1 MNKAIYIH
9 GLGGSGNGS
18 SARNIKKILETDYEF
33 FAGTYDL
40 LNPSEA
46 FSQIQNDAVD
56 ASFVVAS
63 SLGAFY
69 AASLVTDTPIL
80 LLNPCLD
87 PENAIPKILYPEQRK
102 NFDEEKCIKEWREI
116 KKEWNKLDRED
127 LGTRFAVFSDR
138 DELFS
143 FIDVYR
149 KNFGIHFGADN
160 FCMISGTH
168 EIAKDETQLAH
179 ALLEYKEYRV
189 KSGKLMSAQSDFCF
203 GGW

>member
-1 MNKAIYIH
+1 MVCVITFLRRNKMNKAIYIH

-18 SARNIKKILETDYEF
+18 SARNIKKLLETDYEF
-33 FAGTYDL
+33 SAGTYDL

-87 PENAIPKILYPEQRK
+87 PENAIPMLT
-102 NFDEEKCIKEWREI
+102 F
-116 KKEWNKLDRED
+116 
-127 LGTRFAVFSDR
+127 T
-138 DELFS
+138 
-143 FIDVYR
+143 
-149 KNFGIHFGADN
+149 
-160 FCMISGTH
+160 
-168 EIAKDETQLAH
+168 
-179 ALLEYKEYRV
+179 
-189 KSGKLMSAQSDFCF
+189 
-203 GGW
+203 